1 MPPSKKVL
9 IITYYWPPSGG
20 GGVQRW
26 LKFVKYLRL
35 FNWEPIVFTPSNPEM
50 PSMDLT
56 LSREVPSDV
65 RVLRNRIWE
74 PYAFYKR
81 FTGKNQKEKIQTA
94 FLAEK
99 KNKFHLLEDLAVWI
113 RGNFFIPDARRF
125 WIKPSVKQL
134 SHLLAHDPVDALV
147 TTGPPHSTHIIGM
160 RLSKKLGIPWLAD
173 FRDPWTNIDFYRDLK
188 LGRRADRLHHLLEKQ
203 VLETADAIAVVS
215 PGMKKEFLSIV
226 NRPYEVIPNGF
237 DEEDLQLKSMP
248 EPDKSHFTL
257 AHIGSLTKTRNAEN
271 LWKVLKELTENNT
284 EFAKRLE
291 LRNVGKID
299 VYAVESLHKY
309 GLEKYLHRVDYIPHR
324 EVIAEQHKASVLLLL
339 VNNTPNAKLILTG
352 KLFEYLASGR
362 PIICIGPPD
371 GDAAKIVRETQCGT
385 VFDFEETESLKKQIL
400 SLFQDFV
407 EGKVHTDC
415 KGVEQ
420 FERKNLTARMA
431 GILNEIS
438 RWT

>member
-1 MPPSKKVL
+1 MPSFKKVL

-35 FNWEPIVFTPSNPEM
+35 FSWEPVVFTPFNPEI

-81 FTGKNQKEKIQTA
+81 FTGKDQKEKIQTA

-99 KNKFHLLEDLAVWI
+99 KSKFHLLEDWAVWI
-113 RGNFFIPDARRF
+113 RGNLFIPDARRF

-134 SHLLAHDPVDALV
+134 SRFLAQHPVDALV

-160 RLSKKLGIPWLAD
+160 RLSEKLGIPWLAD

-188 LGRRADRLHHLLEKQ
+188 LGKRADRLHHLLEKQ
-203 VLETADAIAVVS
+203 VLETADAVTVVS
-215 PGMKKEFLSIV
+215 PGMKKEFSAIV
-226 NRPYEVIPNGF
+226 NRPYEVVPNGF
-237 DEEDLQLKSMP
+237 DEEDLHLDVP
-248 EPDKSHFTL
+248 PRRDASHFTL

-271 LWKVLKELTENNT
+271 LWKVLQELTESHPD
-284 EFAKRLE
+284 FAEMLE
-291 LRNVGKID
+291 IRNIGKMDIH
-299 VYAVESLHKY
+299 AVESLHKH
-309 GLEKYLHRVDYIPHR
+309 GLEKYLHRVDYIPHK
-324 EVIAEQHKASVLLLL
+324 EVIGEQHKASALLLL

-371 GDAAKIVRETQCGT
+371 GDAAEIVRQTQCGT
-385 VFDFEETESLKKQIL
+385 VFDFEETKSLKKQIL

-407 EGKVHTDC
+407 AGKVRRGC
-415 KGVEQ
+415 NGVEQ

-431 GILNEIS
+431 GVLDGITQ
-438 RWT
+438 RT

>member
-1 MPPSKKVL
+1 MLPSRKVL

-35 FNWEPIVFTPSNPEM
+35 FNWEPIVFAPSNPEM
-50 PSMDLT
+50 PSMDLS
-56 LSREVPSDV
+56 LVDEIPSGV
-65 RVLRNRIWE
+65 RVVTNKIWE

-81 FTGKNQKEKIQTA
+81 FTGRSQNDKIQTA
-94 FLAEK
+94 FLSEK
-99 KNKFHLLEDLAVWI
+99 KSKFHLLEDLAVWI

-125 WIKPSVKQL
+125 WIRPSVRQL
-134 SHLLAHDPVDALV
+134 SHLLAHDPVDVLV
-147 TTGPPHSTHIIGM
+147 TTGPPHSVHLIGM
-160 RLSKKLGIPWLAD
+160 RLSKKFGIPWLAD
-173 FRDPWTNIDFYRDLK
+173 FRDPWTNIDFYHDLK
-188 LGRRADRLHHLLEKQ
+188 LGKRADRLHHLLERQ
-203 VLETADAIAVVS
+203 VLETAHAVTVVS
-215 PGMKKEFLSIV
+215 PGMKKEFSSIV
-226 NRPYEVIPNGF
+226 SRSYEVIPNGF
-237 DEEDLQLKSMP
+237 DEEDLRLDSVP
-248 EPDKSHFTL
+248 EPDTFHFTL

-271 LWKVLKELTENNT
+271 LWKVLKELTENNA
-284 EFAKRLE
+284 EFANRLK

-299 VYAVESLHKY
+299 VHAVESLQKF
-309 GLEKYLHRVDYIPHR
+309 GLDKYLNRIDYIPHR

-371 GDAAKIVRETQCGT
+371 GDAAEIVRQTQCGT
-385 VFDFEETESLKKQIL
+385 VFDFEETEGLKKQIL
-400 SLFQDFV
+400 SLFQNFV
-407 EGKVHTDC
+407 EGKVHSGC

-431 GILNEIS
+431 GILEEIS
-438 RWT
+438 R

>member
-1 MPPSKKVL
+1 MPIFKKAL

-35 FNWEPIVFTPSNPEM
+35 FNWEPIVFAPSNPEM
-50 PSMDLT
+50 PSVDLS
-56 LSREVPSDV
+56 LLEEVPSDV
-65 RVLRNRIWE
+65 RVLRNKIWE

-81 FTGKNQKEKIQTA
+81 FTGRDQKDKIQTA
-94 FLAEK
+94 FLSEK
-99 KNKFHLLEDLAVWI
+99 KSKSHLLEDLAVWI

-125 WIKPSVKQL
+125 WIKPSVRQL
-134 SHLLAHDPVDALV
+134 SQFLAQHPVDALV
-147 TTGPPHSTHIIGM
+147 TTGPPHSTHLIGI
-160 RLSKKLGIPWLAD
+160 RLSKKFGIPWLAD
-173 FRDPWTNIDFYRDLK
+173 FRDPWTNIDFYRNLK
-188 LGRRADRLHHLLEKQ
+188 LGKRADRLHHLLERQ
-203 VLETADAIAVVS
+203 VLETAHAVTVVS

-226 NRPYEVIPNGF
+226 NRTYEVIPNGF
-237 DEEDLQLKSMP
+237 DEEDLRLESIP
-248 EPDKSHFTL
+248 EPDTSHFIL

-271 LWKVLKELTENNT
+271 LWKVLKELTESYSD
-284 EFAKRLE
+284 FAGKLE

-299 VYAVESLHKY
+299 VYAVESLQKF
-309 GLEKYLHRVDYIPHR
+309 GLEKYLNRVDYIPHK
-324 EVIAEQHKASVLLLL
+324 EVIAEQRKASVLLLL

-362 PIICIGPPD
+362 PIICIGPSD

-385 VFDFEETESLKKQIL
+385 VFDFKETEGLKKQIL
-400 SLFQDFV
+400 SLFQNFV
-407 EGKVHTDC
+407 EGKVNTGC

-431 GILNEIS
+431 GILDEIS
-438 RWT
+438 R